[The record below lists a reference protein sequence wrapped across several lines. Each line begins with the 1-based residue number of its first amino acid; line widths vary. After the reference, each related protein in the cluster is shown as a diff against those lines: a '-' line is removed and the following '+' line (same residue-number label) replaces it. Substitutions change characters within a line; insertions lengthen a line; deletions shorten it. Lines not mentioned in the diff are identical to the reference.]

1 MPASFARGTERDLG
15 FVILVFLSLEQWR
28 VLERSYSWQLS
39 GTRAEEAAF
48 LLRGQLAMSLI
59 NYLLTCLQYCPAPWG
74 NSSLRDS

>member
-1 MPASFARGTERDLG
+1 MPAFFARSAERDLG

-39 GTRAEEAAF
+39 GTETGEAAF
-48 LLRGQLAMSLI
+48 LMGGQLAMSLI